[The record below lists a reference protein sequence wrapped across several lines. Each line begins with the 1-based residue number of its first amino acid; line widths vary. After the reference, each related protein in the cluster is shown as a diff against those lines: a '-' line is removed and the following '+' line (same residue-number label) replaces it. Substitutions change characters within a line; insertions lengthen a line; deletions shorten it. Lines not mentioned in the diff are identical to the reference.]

1 MMVIYASSRTTAEN
15 GKTIRH
21 RQISTRSTE
30 ASASTASRSVVMAN
44 PNWPLIFAS
53 LSGIHPKTTTSST
66 LGHRAYTRRGPGEM
80 FQAAW

>member
-1 MMVIYASSRTTAEN
+1 MMVIYARSRTTAEN
-15 GKTIRH
+15 SKTVRH

-53 LSGIHPKTTTSST
+53 GVDML
-66 LGHRAYTRRGPGEM
+66 LRANNAGPR
-80 FQAAW
+80 FAPRS